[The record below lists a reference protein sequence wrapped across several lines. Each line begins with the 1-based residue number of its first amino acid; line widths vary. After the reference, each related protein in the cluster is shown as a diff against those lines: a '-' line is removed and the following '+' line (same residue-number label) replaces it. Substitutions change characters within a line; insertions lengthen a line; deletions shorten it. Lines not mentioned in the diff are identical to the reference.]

1 MNIAT
6 KIQIIALAIAK
17 IQLGTINKYNTAA
30 PYASIIEAGR
40 SLHMSKEYLESR
52 LLTPFLAF
60 VNSQNYHNKKDTNP
74 KEILYDYA
82 RHLYINHSKGTPN
95 LISDIMKRTY
105 HALSYNNV
113 IFSCTAISN
122 SVCDVLNDKTYAY
135 TSHKLSYN
143 LRLLYEIFYIEN
155 KDKYGWNFW
164 NSSYKPEFKESRILA
179 IILFHIYLE
188 NQFDLYLNRSYLQSL
203 KTRLLTHTTDYL
215 HKPALALDFSEYLL
229 ESSHMEH
236 IAGRNY

>member
-1 MNIAT
+1 MNIDT
-6 KIQIIALAIAK
+6 KIQIIALAR
-17 IQLGTINKYNTAA
+17 IQLGTINKYTTVA
-30 PYASIIEAGR
+30 PSASLLEAGR
-40 SLHMSKEYLESR
+40 SLHLTEEYLEPR

-60 VNSQNYHNKKDTNP
+60 VNSQDYHNRKDFSP

-95 LISDIMKRTY
+95 LISDIMKRSY

-122 SVCDVLNDKTYAY
+122 SVGDILNEKMYAY
-135 TSHKLSYN
+135 TRHKLPDN

-164 NSSYKPEFKESRILA
+164 NSSYKLEFKESRILA
-179 IILFHIYLE
+179 IILFHLYLE
-188 NQFDLYLNRSYLQSL
+188 TQFESYLNSGYLQYL
-203 KTRLLTHTTDYL
+203 KTGLFTQTTDYL
-215 HKPALALDFSEYLL
+215 HKPALALDFSSYLL
-229 ESSHMEH
+229 ESSPMEN
-236 IAGRNY
+236 ITGRNY